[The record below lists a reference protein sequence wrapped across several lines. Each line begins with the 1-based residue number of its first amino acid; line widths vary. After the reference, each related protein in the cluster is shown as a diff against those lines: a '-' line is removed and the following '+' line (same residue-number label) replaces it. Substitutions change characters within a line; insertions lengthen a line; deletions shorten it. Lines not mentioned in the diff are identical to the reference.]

1 METQV
6 IFQTL
11 QSLFTTFTMKLLLGE
26 LTSKVVNYSKKAIEL
41 EDVGSHK
48 SAKTNAGKPHP
59 AASRCGE
66 VM

>member
-1 METQV
+1 
-6 IFQTL
+6 
-11 QSLFTTFTMKLLLGE
+11 MKLLLGE